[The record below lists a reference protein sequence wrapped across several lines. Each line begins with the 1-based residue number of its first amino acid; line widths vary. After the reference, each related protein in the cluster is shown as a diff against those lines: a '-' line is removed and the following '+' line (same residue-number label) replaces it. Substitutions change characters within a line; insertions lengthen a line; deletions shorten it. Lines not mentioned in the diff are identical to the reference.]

1 MNHLKEIK
9 FLPNMSQSPLMVC
22 LKDLGFVDMAQ
33 SIALQSPPPA
43 GKIQLF
49 IQNWKVL
56 TSDRWVQDCVQGY
69 AIDWIAQPHQVKP
82 PHEIVFSGE
91 EMNCLSLEVASAG
104 CRNKMTRSCSFPVHG
119 QCMVRWHNDSR
130 RKSHCVLHVLI
141 GDSWL
146 VAGLSLLKD
155 VTTA

>member
-49 IQNWKVL
+49 IVVVVWLYSFKIGKFSHPTV
-56 TSDRWVQDCVQGY
+56 GY
-69 AIDWIAQPHQVKP
+69 R
-82 PHEIVFSGE
+82 IVCKG
-91 EMNCLSLEVASAG
+91 M
-104 CRNKMTRSCSFPVHG
+104 
-119 QCMVRWHNDSR
+119 Q
-130 RKSHCVLHVLI
+130 
-141 GDSWL
+141 
-146 VAGLSLLKD
+146 
-155 VTTA
+155 